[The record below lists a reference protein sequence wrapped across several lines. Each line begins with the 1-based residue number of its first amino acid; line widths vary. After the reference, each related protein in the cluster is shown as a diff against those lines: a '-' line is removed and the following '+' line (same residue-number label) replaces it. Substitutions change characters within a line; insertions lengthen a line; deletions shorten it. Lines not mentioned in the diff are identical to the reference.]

1 MNGALVSTQCPALKD
16 PLYRWH
22 RPQAGLEL
30 GGEGGRRG
38 EVRGFLVEVPLPMLL
53 PDCYQ
58 LGPSPASAV
67 SMETDI
73 LSADQAPAA
82 RRREQSWPESLAL
95 LSFCIFAS
103 AGFYGMHW
111 GFVLSVCLFFFSF
124 VLFLRR
130 SRTLTPGWSAVAQS
144 RLTATS
150 ASLFK

>member
-82 RRREQSWPESLAL
+82 RRREQSWPESLAP
-95 LSFCIFAS
+95 LSFYIFVS
-103 AGFYGMHW
+103 AGFYGVCW
-111 GFVLSVCLFFFSF
+111 VFLFVCLFLFLFSF
-124 VLFLRR
+124 V
-130 SRTLTPGWSAVAQS
+130 
-144 RLTATS
+144 
-150 ASLFK
+150 